1 MPAAERWSSLFSC
14 TFVLLTPLVI
24 FLRHHDYGL
33 LRPES
38 LLASGLVALIG
49 LALGVLATTLPSL
62 ARLFVI
68 AGALVMFV
76 DLQLDWIDSAGGAL
90 VVLFVATAGLWMI
103 RDRAGR
109 VTSFMFAIMLV
120 STLPLAPGD
129 GSVRK
134 SSLHGSQRGSA
145 KQPPVLHLVLDEQIA
160 VGGIPTEFDPDG
172 AVRRVVEETYVTL
185 GFRVF
190 SRAFSRHFTTPPS
203 LSHLVNMSDG
213 DRSHE
218 FYDNQEKRV
227 TKNRYF
233 EVMSKRGYRI
243 HVLQTDYIDFC
254 KDDDAVDLASCST
267 YTLESP
273 KAFESI
279 EIDTF
284 QKARA
289 ITGMFF
295 QLSTLLKHWRQSY
308 KALVKSAESRGVD
321 LPPWPFRAGRM
332 STVSSMELLPI
343 LEGEIE
349 NLEPGDLYFAHLL
362 LPHFPYAFDRSCGLR
377 PNPVTW
383 LTYKSPALRPTR
395 NSPETRAER
404 YAHYLEQVECTTR
417 RLGELLG
424 RVLARE
430 NMRDAMVII
439 HGDHGSRIN
448 LTTPNQPNM
457 HRMTPAD
464 FADAFSTHFAIRSP
478 KVVPGRDRREVA
490 IDELLREVITN
501 GAIPGGSSWIRSR
514 DVFITGK
521 AGAPVV
527 HRQMEWTP
535 EN

>member
-295 QLSTLLKHWRQSY
+295 QLSTLMKQWRQSY

-362 LPHFPYAFDRSCGLR
+362 LPHFPYAFDRSCALR

-430 NMRDAMVII
+430 NMRDTMVII

-448 LTTPNQPNM
+448 LTTPS
-457 HRMTPAD
+457 A
-464 FADAFSTHFAIRSP
+464 SRSP
-478 KVVPGRDRREVA
+478 LLPPFGAALSEKVFRSPGRPLKTSIR
-490 IDELLREVITN
+490 LLIRVIIQQRN
-501 GAIPGGSSWIRSR
+501 WI
-514 DVFITGK
+514 
-521 AGAPVV
+521 
-527 HRQMEWTP
+527 
-535 EN
+535 